1 MVDTCSSG
9 FAAYTDMAGAIDRG
23 LLEIVERDSL
33 MRSWYEKRSPRILD
47 YTILPLLL
55 QNRAKYWSSRGHRVV
70 VLDMSQMGVAIIEVV
85 VTSDSYPCFVG
96 GASSS
101 LESFDEAAIK
111 AFQEA
116 ESRLIY
122 GLNEQSTRELTPEH
136 VHSVLDHEALYAQ
149 SRRYHEHLEFLFE
162 GEISKTIPEVATS
175 IDTLRRRLDA
185 VVVNVSEE
193 DSALRVVKVL
203 SPKLVPISFGFG
215 AGHYSHHSLACVVD
229 NTRLMP
235 HYFA

>member
-1 MVDTCSSG
+1 MT
-9 FAAYTDMAGAIDRG
+9 
-23 LLEIVERDSL
+23 
-33 MRSWYEKRSPRILD
+33 
-47 YTILPLLL
+47 
-55 QNRAKYWSSRGHRVV
+55 
-70 VLDMSQMGVAIIEVV
+70 VLDVSQMGVVIIEVV
-85 VTSDSYPCFVG
+85 ITSDSYPCFVS

-149 SRRYHEHLEFLFE
+149 SRLYHEHLEFLFE

-175 IDTLRRRLDA
+175 IDTLRRKLDA

-193 DSALRVVKVL
+193 DSALRVVKAL

-229 NTRLMP
+229 KHTSYATLFCLILSCVDVRMTQDRFTNPNRKEVILCTPRLSRQSR
-235 HYFA
+235 